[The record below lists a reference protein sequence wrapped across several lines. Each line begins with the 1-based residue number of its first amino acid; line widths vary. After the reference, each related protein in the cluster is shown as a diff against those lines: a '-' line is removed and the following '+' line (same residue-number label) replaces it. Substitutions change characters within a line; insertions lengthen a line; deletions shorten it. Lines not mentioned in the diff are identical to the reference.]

1 MCLRSVSSRNL
12 SPVSWSEVNC
22 NQPSLHFLP
31 FWKALVFLNVIEP
44 VPGKSLTQTLF
55 QKLPQVKRQGFPDHL
70 ILQIK
75 YGSRRKHGVIQ
86 RTVLSS
92 KQKVLLSSS
101 EAWLGLRNPKI
112 WYCTQLSMRPRQL
125 AKAKKFKG
133 KKKSGVVMFA
143 ELNCVRYPGFM
154 GNREPT
160 GQWWSRQQ
168 SEVWSVNG
176 VIYSSMAETGS
187 EVTGSNRITVE
198 LNPNNSKNKLLRSSE
213 VAVVT
218 ANRSPNLGD

>member
-55 QKLPQVKRQGFPDHL
+55 QKLPQVKRQGFLDHL

-86 RTVLSS
+86 RTVLNS

-133 KKKSGVVMFA
+133 KKKKWGGDVCRTELCQVSWLYGQPRAYRAVMEQAA
-143 ELNCVRYPGFM
+143 EWGLKCEWGYLQQHGWDWQWSYKLKQDNCR
-154 GNREPT
+154 T
-160 GQWWSRQQ
+160 KSQQ
-168 SEVWSVNG
+168 Q
-176 VIYSSMAETGS
+176 
-187 EVTGSNRITVE
+187 
-198 LNPNNSKNKLLRSSE
+198 
-213 VAVVT
+213 
-218 ANRSPNLGD
+218 